1 VTTLSIFW
9 DGVKPMKSLSFAKCA
24 AGVAVALALS
34 PAAFAQ
40 SFTASNTTAVIN
52 TVDHV
57 ATITLNTGGAAASGV
72 ELTVTY
78 DNANIALPAAAAPH
92 PEITVSTADLSCGV
106 STVGTIICGG
116 FAGAWP
122 ATSTV
127 QIRFDVGGTA
137 VPAPGSPIT
146 IAGRF
151 LDTNGDPIVTTLANG
166 SVTIITAPPDVTLSY
181 APAAGSTIAFPA
193 GVALTTSNSSITVT
207 GGGTVGS
214 GTVTSCGITGAGAG
228 AFGAPPTNITVAAG
242 ATGTLPLSCTLP
254 NSGGAATATLT
265 CTETDSDTPAPG
277 AQRSWTLNCPQ
288 GTPVP
293 GPGYSSAPPAGTT
306 LNCDGAPGSATQT
319 TFNVT
324 NNGNPG
330 AGSELTF
337 ACTAAGAGFSIIS
350 GGTTT
355 APGLAVGASQV
366 VTVGCTAAAE
376 GAPANTGTVTCT
388 TNAGTTATYPLSAV
402 GVTVPAPLPR
412 AAIVP
417 AGSTWS
423 YAALIALLAGFGIAL
438 VGFRRNH

>member
-1 VTTLSIFW
+1 MNVNKKLLATLCMAAFGGTAFAGTLSVTPATSVALQAGSATSPTPHSIVFQQ
-9 DGVKPMKSLSFAKCA
+9 AA
-24 AGVAVALALS
+24 AGETTNNLQARLVYDATRLTGVVATGNES
-34 PAAFAQ
+34 C
-40 SFTASNTTAVIN
+40 VIN
-52 TVDHV
+52 TAGTVV
-57 ATITLNTGGAAASGV
+57 VLSQNNGSGLLANGALCTIAFSS
-72 ELTVTY
+72 
-78 DNANIALPAAAAPH
+78 IAAAPLG
-92 PEITVSTADLSCGV
+92 ITNLDLQVDAGLGEGC
-106 STVGTIICGG
+106 ID
-116 FAGAWP
+116 AGAAP
-122 ATSTV
+122 ATCTFEDATV
-127 QIRFDVGGTA
+127 E
-137 VPAPGSPIT
+137 
-146 IAGRF
+146 
-151 LDTNGDPIVTTLANG
+151 
-166 SVTIITAPPDVTLSY
+166 IITAPPDVTLSY
-181 APAAGSTIAFPA
+181 APAAGSTITFP
-193 GVALTTSNSSITVT
+193 GGTALTTSNSSITVT

-228 AFGAPPTNITVAAG
+228 AFGAPPADITVAAG
-242 ATGTLPLSCTLP
+242 ATGSLPLSCTLP
-254 NSGGAATATLT
+254 NSGGAAVATLT

-277 AQRSWTLNCPQ
+277 AARSWTLNCPQ

-319 TFNVT
+319 AFTVT

-337 ACTAAGAGFSIIS
+337 SCTAAGAGFSIIS

-355 APGLAVGASQV
+355 APGLAVGANQV

-402 GVTVPAPLPR
+402 GVTVPPPVPR